1 MLITILLLAALSK
14 KSGASTDK
22 PSPEES
28 AEDNK
33 ANKNEKAQPWKPSR
47 DADPELVARLSNEWV
62 DTEMTTSLWAVI
74 SQGKVKELTSILTEY
89 PEAGF
94 LRSSDGRA
102 MGWAYE
108 NENKRIIRVLKMV
121 GVSDELKD
129 AKGISPRD
137 LIKKQDKELY
147 KMSLF

>member
-1 MLITILLLAALSK
+1 M
-14 KSGASTDK
+14 
-22 PSPEES
+22 
-28 AEDNK
+28 
-33 ANKNEKAQPWKPSR
+33 
-47 DADPELVARLSNEWV
+47 
-62 DTEMTTSLWAVI
+62 
-74 SQGKVKELTSILTEY
+74 KELTSILTEY